1 MRRGNA
7 DFGVPF
13 FINVGIN
20 ASGVDITGNS
30 SYNNNECIGQKN
42 DTSFLR
48 GAI

>member
-20 ASGVDITGNS
+20 ASGVDITDNS
-30 SYNNNECIGQKN
+30 SYNDSECIGQEKRY
-42 DTSFLR
+42 FLFDEV
-48 GAI
+48 

>member
-20 ASGVDITGNS
+20 ASGVDITDNS
-30 SYNNNECIGQKN
+30 SYNENVLKKQQVEKK
-42 DTSFLR
+42 F
-48 GAI
+48 